1 MSGDRQNGQLGEFR
15 IIRSHRPD
23 SQSEPVPELAK
34 KYSLTW
40 KVTPD
45 LLGILNDSGLFEN
58 TNPAWFT
65 TLGFLPDEVESRSF
79 LSFVHPDDLPAT
91 EAAFEA
97 VQRGTPVLKFEN
109 RYRHKNGSYRWLSW
123 NTVPEG
129 GRYYCS
135 ARDVTE
141 HKEAVNALL
150 VTERD
155 AHLREQFIAV
165 LGHDL
170 RNPLAAIASAIRII
184 RREAQTETTL
194 HMLSMTQGAVDR
206 MTALIE
212 DVMDLARSRLGAGLS
227 IDRGVVLPLMP
238 ALRQVIAEI
247 QLAQPDAKIEAV
259 LDFADPVNCDP
270 ARLAQLLSNLLSNAV
285 SHGAATRP
293 IRMTAADED
302 GQFTLTV
309 ANQGPAIPEKALE
322 MLFQPFFRANAGA
335 NQDGLGLGL
344 FIASE
349 IARAHGG
356 TLTATSEQD
365 WTVFRFQMPRT

>member
-1 MSGDRQNGQLGEFR
+1 M
-15 IIRSHRPD
+15 
-23 SQSEPVPELAK
+23 PELAK